1 MIALLRKHGEFKQ
14 IALRKSLHFSLCTLA
29 CQNLKSLN
37 DVFLVSCEL
46 KGIKN
51 KVEHCK
57 QPGGVVCGT
66 RKLK

>member
-1 MIALLRKHGEFKQ
+1 MITVLRKHGEFKQ
-14 IALRKSLHFSLCTLA
+14 IARKSLHFSLCTLA

-51 KVEHCK
+51 NVEHCK
-57 QPGGVVCGT
+57 QTGGVVCGT
-66 RKLK
+66 TKIK